1 MSRLGDGAVALARR
15 AHDQADRA
23 PSGDLGA
30 NVEAELLEGALE
42 GHVQAAV
49 EFPRG
54 RAARVSAS
62 HELPSRCDA
71 PNTCTV
77 HVVMHSQLRWRA
89 RAHSADGRTSG
100 CDVWE
105 VD

>member
-54 RAARVSAS
+54 RAARVAAPLTS
-62 HELPSRCDA
+62 SR
-71 PNTCTV
+71 
-77 HVVMHSQLRWRA
+77 Q
-89 RAHSADGRTSG
+89 
-100 CDVWE
+100 DVTLLIRVLSTW
-105 VD
+105 